1 MKSRFEGKTVEDAIK
16 KAETQLGMSREHFT
30 VDVINED
37 TKGFLGIGAK
47 DAVIEVIYEEVSESH
62 CGCHEHEHGHDH
74 DHEHE
79 HEHGHEHHNHEEH
92 ENHEHHEDN
101 HVSADEEHIKILKNF
116 LDEFLR
122 LFEVKASYEIN
133 ESDEM
138 ISVFIDGETSDDT
151 SKLIG
156 KKGSVLDSM
165 NTIAQI
171 QLNKSLT
178 EFKRLYIDIGDYRKK
193 RQEKVR
199 ELAIQGCE
207 RARKYGTKVSLEYM
221 TSYDRRIVHETLA
234 GIEGVKTFSEGNEP
248 HRRVCIIAK

>member
-1 MKSRFEGKTVEDAIK
+1 MKSRFEGKTVEDAII
-16 KAETQLGMSREHFT
+16 KAETELGMSRDAFT

-47 DAVIEVIYEEVSESH
+47 DAVIEVTYDEVAECH
-62 CGCHEHEHGHDH
+62 CGCEDHEHNHEHEHHDH
-74 DHEHE
+74 DHDHAN
-79 HEHGHEHHNHEEH
+79 G
-92 ENHEHHEDN
+92 DD
-101 HVSADEEHIKILKNF
+101 AEHIIILKNF
-116 LDEFLR
+116 LDEFFR
-122 LFEVKASYEIN
+122 LFEVKASYKID
-133 ESDEM
+133 ESDDM
-138 ISVFIDGETSDDT
+138 IKVLIDGNLSDDT

-156 KKGSVLDSM
+156 KKGAVLDSM

-171 QLNKSLT
+171 QLNKSLA
-178 EFKRLYIDIGDYRKK
+178 EFKRLYIDVGDYRKK

>member
-1 MKSRFEGKTVEDAIK
+1 MKSRFEAKTIEDAII
-16 KAETQLGMSREHFT
+16 KAETELGMSRDAFT

-37 TKGFLGIGAK
+37 SKGFLGIGAK
-47 DAVIEVIYEEVSESH
+47 DAVIEVIYEEVAECH
-62 CGCHEHEHGHDH
+62 CGCEEHEHNHEHEHH
-74 DHEHE
+74 DHEH
-79 HEHGHEHHNHEEH
+79 
-92 ENHEHHEDN
+92 D
-101 HVSADEEHIKILKNF
+101 HVNGDDAEHIIILKNF
-116 LDEFLR
+116 LDEFFR
-122 LFEVKASYEIN
+122 LFEVKASYKID
-133 ESDEM
+133 ESDDM
-138 ISVFIDGETSDDT
+138 IKVLIDGDSSDDT

-156 KKGSVLDSM
+156 KKGAVLDSL

-171 QLNKSLT
+171 QLNKSLA
-178 EFKRLYIDIGDYRKK
+178 EFKRLYIDVGDYRKK

>member
-1 MKSRFEGKTVEDAIK
+1 MKSRFEAKTVEDAIK

-47 DAVIEVIYEEVSESH
+47 DAVIEVIYEEVSEPH
-62 CGCHEHEHGHDH
+62 CGCHDHGDG
-74 DHEHE
+74 HEHE
-79 HEHGHEHHNHEEH
+79 HEHGHHNHEEH

-101 HVSADEEHIKILKNF
+101 HDNADEEHIKILKNF

-122 LFEVKASYEIN
+122 LFEVKASYKIN

>member
-1 MKSRFEGKTVEDAIK
+1 MKSRFEAKTIEDAII
-16 KAETQLGMSREHFT
+16 KAETELGMSRDAFT

-37 TKGFLGIGAK
+37 SKGFLGIGAK
-47 DAVIEVIYEEVSESH
+47 DAVIEVIYDDVNDSTCSDED
-62 CGCHEHEHGHDH
+62 HEHG
-74 DHEHE
+74 E
-79 HEHGHEHHNHEEH
+79 
-92 ENHEHHEDN
+92 ENHEIHDDGN
-101 HVSADEEHIKILKNF
+101 GADAEHIIILKNF
-116 LDEFLR
+116 LDEFFR
-122 LFEVKASYEIN
+122 LFEVKASYKID
-133 ESDEM
+133 ESDD
-138 ISVFIDGETSDDT
+138 IIKVLIDGDSSDDT

-156 KKGSVLDSM
+156 KKGAVLDSM

-171 QLNKSLT
+171 QLNKSLA
-178 EFKRLYIDIGDYRKK
+178 EFKRLYIDVGDYRKK

>member
-1 MKSRFEGKTVEDAIK
+1 MKSRFEAKTIEDAII
-16 KAETQLGMSREHFT
+16 KAETELGMSRDAFT

-37 TKGFLGIGAK
+37 SKGFLGIGAK
-47 DAVIEVIYEEVSESH
+47 DAVIEVTYEEVAECH
-62 CGCHEHEHGHDH
+62 CGCEEHEHNHEHEHHDH
-74 DHEHE
+74 DH
-79 HEHGHEHHNHEEH
+79 GNGS
-92 ENHEHHEDN
+92 D
-101 HVSADEEHIKILKNF
+101 AEHIIILKNF
-116 LDEFLR
+116 LDEFFR
-122 LFEVKASYEIN
+122 LFEVKASYKID
-133 ESDEM
+133 ESDDM
-138 ISVFIDGETSDDT
+138 IKVLIDGDSSDDT

-156 KKGSVLDSM
+156 KKGAVLDSM

-171 QLNKSLT
+171 QLNKSLA
-178 EFKRLYIDIGDYRKK
+178 EFKRLYIDVGDYRKK

>member
-1 MKSRFEGKTVEDAIK
+1 MKSRFEAKTIEDAII
-16 KAETQLGMSREHFT
+16 KAETELGMSRDAFT

-37 TKGFLGIGAK
+37 SKGFLGIGAK
-47 DAVIEVIYEEVSESH
+47 DAVIEVIYDDVNSSNCSDED
-62 CGCHEHEHGHDH
+62 HEHG
-74 DHEHE
+74 E
-79 HEHGHEHHNHEEH
+79 
-92 ENHEHHEDN
+92 ENHEIHD
-101 HVSADEEHIKILKNF
+101 HVNGDDAEHISILKNF
-116 LDEFLR
+116 LDEFFR
-122 LFEVKASYEIN
+122 LFEVRASYKID
-133 ESDEM
+133 ESDDM
-138 ISVFIDGETSDDT
+138 IKVLIDGDSSDDT

-156 KKGSVLDSM
+156 KKGAVLDSM

-171 QLNKSLT
+171 QLNKSLA
-178 EFKRLYIDIGDYRKK
+178 EFKRLYIDVGDYRKK

>member
-1 MKSRFEGKTVEDAIK
+1 M
-16 KAETQLGMSREHFT
+16 
-30 VDVINED
+30 
-37 TKGFLGIGAK
+37 
-47 DAVIEVIYEEVSESH
+47 
-62 CGCHEHEHGHDH
+62 
-74 DHEHE
+74 
-79 HEHGHEHHNHEEH
+79 
-92 ENHEHHEDN
+92 
-101 HVSADEEHIKILKNF
+101 SADEEHIKILKNF

-122 LFEVKASYEIN
+122 LFEVKASYKIDET
-133 ESDEM
+133 DEM
-138 ISVFIDGETSDDT
+138 ISVAIDGETSDDT

>member
-62 CGCHEHEHGHDH
+62 CGCHDHEHGDG
-74 DHEHE
+74 HEHE
-79 HEHGHEHHNHEEH
+79 EHHNHEED

-122 LFEVKASYEIN
+122 LFEVKASYKIE

-138 ISVFIDGETSDDT
+138 ISVLIDGETSDDT

>member
-1 MKSRFEGKTVEDAIK
+1 MKSRFEAKTIEDAII
-16 KAETQLGMSREHFT
+16 KAETELGMSREGFT

-37 TKGFLGIGAK
+37 SKGFLGIGAK
-47 DAVIEVIYEEVSESH
+47 DAVIEVTYEEVNSSTCSDED
-62 CGCHEHEHGHDH
+62 HEHG
-74 DHEHE
+74 E
-79 HEHGHEHHNHEEH
+79 
-92 ENHEHHEDN
+92 ENHEIHDDGKG
-101 HVSADEEHIKILKNF
+101 SDAEHIIILKNF
-116 LDEFLR
+116 LDEFFR
-122 LFEVKASYEIN
+122 LFEVKASYKID
-133 ESDEM
+133 ESDDM
-138 ISVFIDGETSDDT
+138 IKVLIDGDSSDDT

-156 KKGSVLDSM
+156 KKGAVLDSL

-171 QLNKSLT
+171 QLNKSLA
-178 EFKRLYIDIGDYRKK
+178 EFKRLYIDVGDYRKK

>member
-62 CGCHEHEHGHDH
+62 CGCHDHGDV
-74 DHEHE
+74 HEHE
-79 HEHGHEHHNHEEH
+79 EHHNHEEH

-122 LFEVKASYEIN
+122 LFEVKASYKIE

>member
-1 MKSRFEGKTVEDAIK
+1 MKSRFEAKTVEDAIK

-62 CGCHEHEHGHDH
+62 CGCHDHGDGHEHGHDH
-74 DHEHE
+74 
-79 HEHGHEHHNHEEH
+79 HHNHEED

-122 LFEVKASYEIN
+122 LFEVKASYKIDET
-133 ESDEM
+133 DEM
-138 ISVFIDGETSDDT
+138 ISVAIDGETSDDT

>member
-47 DAVIEVIYEEVSESH
+47 DAVIEVIYEEVSECH
-62 CGCHEHEHGHDH
+62 CGCHEHEH
-74 DHEHE
+74 EHE
-79 HEHGHEHHNHEEH
+79 HEHHHNHEED

-122 LFEVKASYEIN
+122 LFEVKASYKIE

-138 ISVFIDGETSDDT
+138 ISVLIDGETSDDT

>member
-1 MKSRFEGKTVEDAIK
+1 VKSRFEAKTIEDAII
-16 KAETQLGMSREHFT
+16 KAETELGMSRDAFT

-37 TKGFLGIGAK
+37 SKGFLGIGAK
-47 DAVIEVIYEEVSESH
+47 DAVIEVTYDDVNSSI
-62 CGCHEHEHGHDH
+62 CGCEDHEHG
-74 DHEHE
+74 E
-79 HEHGHEHHNHEEH
+79 
-92 ENHEHHEDN
+92 ENHEIHDDGN
-101 HVSADEEHIKILKNF
+101 GADAEHIIILKNF
-116 LDEFLR
+116 LDEFFM
-122 LFEVKASYEIN
+122 LFEVKASYKID
-133 ESDEM
+133 ESDDM
-138 ISVFIDGETSDDT
+138 IKVLIDGDSSDDT

-156 KKGSVLDSM
+156 KKGAVLDSM

-171 QLNKSLT
+171 QLNKSLA
-178 EFKRLYIDIGDYRKK
+178 EFKRLYIDVGDYRKK

>member
-1 MKSRFEGKTVEDAIK
+1 MKSRFEGKTIEDAII
-16 KAETQLGMSREHFT
+16 KAETELGMSRDAFT

-37 TKGFLGIGAK
+37 SKGFLGIGAK
-47 DAVIEVIYEEVSESH
+47 DAVIEVTYEEVAECH
-62 CGCHEHEHGHDH
+62 CGCEDH
-74 DHEHE
+74 D
-79 HEHGHEHHNHEEH
+79 HEHGHEHHHNHEEH
-92 ENHEHHEDN
+92 EDHD
-101 HVSADEEHIKILKNF
+101 HVNGDDAEHISILKNF
-116 LDEFLR
+116 LDEFFR
-122 LFEVKASYEIN
+122 LFEVKASYKID
-133 ESDEM
+133 ESDDM
-138 ISVFIDGETSDDT
+138 IKVLIDGDSSDDT

-156 KKGSVLDSM
+156 KKGAVLDSM

-171 QLNKSLT
+171 QLNKSLA
-178 EFKRLYIDIGDYRKK
+178 EFKRLYIDVGDYRKK

>member
-1 MKSRFEGKTVEDAIK
+1 MKSRFEAKTIEDAII
-16 KAETQLGMSREHFT
+16 KAETELGMSREGFT

-37 TKGFLGIGAK
+37 SKGFLGIGAK
-47 DAVIEVIYEEVSESH
+47 DAVIEVIYDDVNSCDCSCED
-62 CGCHEHEHGHDH
+62 HEHG
-74 DHEHE
+74 E
-79 HEHGHEHHNHEEH
+79 
-92 ENHEHHEDN
+92 ENHEIHDDG
-101 HVSADEEHIKILKNF
+101 VDAEHIIILKNF
-116 LDEFLR
+116 LDEFFR
-122 LFEVKASYEIN
+122 LFEVKASYKID
-133 ESDEM
+133 ESDDM
-138 ISVFIDGETSDDT
+138 IKVLIDGDSSDDT

-156 KKGSVLDSM
+156 KKGAVLDSL

-171 QLNKSLT
+171 QLNKSLA
-178 EFKRLYIDIGDYRKK
+178 EFKRLYIDVGDYRKK

>member
-1 MKSRFEGKTVEDAIK
+1 MKSRFEAKTIEDAII
-16 KAETQLGMSREHFT
+16 KAETELGMSRDAFT

-37 TKGFLGIGAK
+37 SKGFLGIGAK
-47 DAVIEVIYEEVSESH
+47 DAVIEVIYDDENSCDCSCED
-62 CGCHEHEHGHDH
+62 HEHG
-74 DHEHE
+74 E
-79 HEHGHEHHNHEEH
+79 
-92 ENHEHHEDN
+92 ENHEIHERDN
-101 HVSADEEHIKILKNF
+101 GSDAEHIIILKNF
-116 LDEFLR
+116 LDEFFR
-122 LFEVKASYEIN
+122 LFEVKASYKID
-133 ESDEM
+133 ESDDM
-138 ISVFIDGETSDDT
+138 IKVLIDGDSSDDT

-156 KKGSVLDSM
+156 KKGAVLDSM

-171 QLNKSLT
+171 QLNKSLA
-178 EFKRLYIDIGDYRKK
+178 EFKRLYIDVGDYRKK

>member
-1 MKSRFEGKTVEDAIK
+1 MKSRFEAKTIEDAII
-16 KAETQLGMSREHFT
+16 KAETELGMSRDAFT

-37 TKGFLGIGAK
+37 SKGFLGIGAK
-47 DAVIEVIYEEVSESH
+47 DAVIEVIYDDVAECH
-62 CGCHEHEHGHDH
+62 CGCEDHEHG
-74 DHEHE
+74 E
-79 HEHGHEHHNHEEH
+79 
-92 ENHEHHEDN
+92 ENHEIHERGNGND
-101 HVSADEEHIKILKNF
+101 AEHIIILKNF
-116 LDEFLR
+116 LDEFFR
-122 LFEVKASYEIN
+122 LFEVKASYKID
-133 ESDEM
+133 ESDDM
-138 ISVFIDGETSDDT
+138 IKVLIDGDSSDDT

-156 KKGSVLDSM
+156 KKGAVLDSM

-171 QLNKSLT
+171 QLNKSLA
-178 EFKRLYIDIGDYRKK
+178 EFKRLYIDVGDYRKK

>member
-1 MKSRFEGKTVEDAIK
+1 MKSRFEAKTIEDAII
-16 KAETQLGMSREHFT
+16 KAETELGMSRDAFT

-37 TKGFLGIGAK
+37 SKGFLGIGAK
-47 DAVIEVIYEEVSESH
+47 DAVIEVIYDEVAECH
-62 CGCHEHEHGHDH
+62 CCCEDHEHG
-74 DHEHE
+74 E
-79 HEHGHEHHNHEEH
+79 
-92 ENHEHHEDN
+92 ENHEIHDDGN
-101 HVSADEEHIKILKNF
+101 GSDAEHIIILKNF
-116 LDEFLR
+116 LDEFFR
-122 LFEVKASYEIN
+122 LFEVKASYKID
-133 ESDEM
+133 ESDDM
-138 ISVFIDGETSDDT
+138 IKVLIDGDSSDDT

-156 KKGSVLDSM
+156 KKGAVLDSM

-171 QLNKSLT
+171 QLNKSLA
-178 EFKRLYIDIGDYRKK
+178 EFKRLYIDVGDYRKK

>member
-47 DAVIEVIYEEVSESH
+47 DAVIEVIYEEVEESH
-62 CGCHEHEHGHDH
+62 CGCHDHGDGHG
-74 DHEHE
+74 HEHE
-79 HEHGHEHHNHEEH
+79 HHHNHEED

>member
-1 MKSRFEGKTVEDAIK
+1 MKSRFEAKTIEDAII
-16 KAETQLGMSREHFT
+16 KAETVLGMSRDAFT

-37 TKGFLGIGAK
+37 SKGFLGIGAK
-47 DAVIEVIYEEVSESH
+47 DAVIEVIYDEVVECH
-62 CGCHEHEHGHDH
+62 CGCEEHEHNHEHEHHEHH
-74 DHEHE
+74 DHE
-79 HEHGHEHHNHEEH
+79 N
-92 ENHEHHEDN
+92 ENAN
-101 HVSADEEHIKILKNF
+101 DEEHIIILKNF
-116 LDEFLR
+116 LDEFFR
-122 LFEVKASYEIN
+122 LFEVKASYKID
-133 ESDEM
+133 ESDDM
-138 ISVFIDGETSDDT
+138 IKVLIDGDSSDDT

-156 KKGSVLDSM
+156 KKGAVLDSM

-171 QLNKSLT
+171 QLNKSLA
-178 EFKRLYIDIGDYRKK
+178 EFKRLYIDVGDYRKK

>member
-16 KAETQLGMSREHFT
+16 KAEAQLGMSREHFT

-47 DAVIEVIYEEVSESH
+47 DAVIEVIYEEVSECH
-62 CGCHEHEHGHDH
+62 CGC
-74 DHEHE
+74 HEHE
-79 HEHGHEHHNHEEH
+79 HEHGHEHEHHHNHEED

-122 LFEVKASYEIN
+122 LFEVKASYKIE

-138 ISVFIDGETSDDT
+138 ISVLIDGETSDDT

>member
-1 MKSRFEGKTVEDAIK
+1 MKSRFEAKTIEDAII
-16 KAETQLGMSREHFT
+16 KAETELGMSRDAFT

-37 TKGFLGIGAK
+37 SKGFLGIGAK
-47 DAVIEVIYEEVSESH
+47 DAVIEVTYEEVAECH
-62 CGCHEHEHGHDH
+62 CGCDDHEHNHEHEHHDH
-74 DHEHE
+74 DHVN
-79 HEHGHEHHNHEEH
+79 G
-92 ENHEHHEDN
+92 DD
-101 HVSADEEHIKILKNF
+101 AEHIIILKNF
-116 LDEFLR
+116 LDEFFR
-122 LFEVKASYEIN
+122 LFEVKASYKID
-133 ESDEM
+133 ESDDM
-138 ISVFIDGETSDDT
+138 IKVLIDGESSDDT

-156 KKGSVLDSM
+156 KKGAVLDSM

-171 QLNKSLT
+171 QLNKSLA
-178 EFKRLYIDIGDYRKK
+178 EFKRLYIDVGDYRKK

>member
-1 MKSRFEGKTVEDAIK
+1 MKSRFEAKTVEDAIK

-47 DAVIEVIYEEVSESH
+47 DAVIEVIYEEVSECH
-62 CGCHEHEHGHDH
+62 CGCHE
-74 DHEHE
+74 HEHE
-79 HEHGHEHHNHEEH
+79 HEHGHEHDHHHNHEED

-122 LFEVKASYEIN
+122 LFEVKASYKIDET
-133 ESDEM
+133 DEM
-138 ISVFIDGETSDDT
+138 ISVAIDGETSDDT

>member
-1 MKSRFEGKTVEDAIK
+1 MKSRFEAKTIEDAII
-16 KAETQLGMSREHFT
+16 KAETELSMSRDAFT

-37 TKGFLGIGAK
+37 SKGFLGIGAK
-47 DAVIEVIYEEVSESH
+47 DAVIEVTYDEVAECH
-62 CGCHEHEHGHDH
+62 CGCED
-74 DHEHE
+74 
-79 HEHGHEHHNHEEH
+79 HEHGHEHHHNHEEH
-92 ENHEHHEDN
+92 KDHDDGNGSD
-101 HVSADEEHIKILKNF
+101 AEHIIILKNF
-116 LDEFLR
+116 LDEFFR
-122 LFEVKASYEIN
+122 LFEVKASYKID
-133 ESDEM
+133 ESDDM
-138 ISVFIDGETSDDT
+138 IKVLIDGDSSDDT

-156 KKGSVLDSM
+156 KKGAVLDSM

-171 QLNKSLT
+171 QLNKSLA
-178 EFKRLYIDIGDYRKK
+178 EFKRLYIDVGDYRKK

>member
-1 MKSRFEGKTVEDAIK
+1 MKSRFEAKTVEDAIK

-62 CGCHEHEHGHDH
+62 CGCHDHEHGHDH
-74 DHEHE
+74 EHE
-79 HEHGHEHHNHEEH
+79 HHHNHEED

-122 LFEVKASYEIN
+122 LFEVKASYKIN

-138 ISVFIDGETSDDT
+138 ISVLIDGETSDDT

>member
-37 TKGFLGIGAK
+37 TRGFLGIGAK

-62 CGCHEHEHGHDH
+62 CGCHDHEHGD
-74 DHEHE
+74 
-79 HEHGHEHHNHEEH
+79 GHNHEEH

>member
-1 MKSRFEGKTVEDAIK
+1 MKSRFEAKTVEDAIK

-47 DAVIEVIYEEVSESH
+47 DAVIEVIYEEMSESH
-62 CGCHEHEHGHDH
+62 CGCHDHEHGDG
-74 DHEHE
+74 HEHE
-79 HEHGHEHHNHEEH
+79 ED

-122 LFEVKASYEIN
+122 LFEVKASYKIE

>member
-1 MKSRFEGKTVEDAIK
+1 MKSRFEAKTIEDAII
-16 KAETQLGMSREHFT
+16 KAETELGMSRDAFT

-37 TKGFLGIGAK
+37 SKGFLGIGAK
-47 DAVIEVIYEEVSESH
+47 DAVIEVIYDDVAECH
-62 CGCHEHEHGHDH
+62 CGCEDHEHG
-74 DHEHE
+74 E
-79 HEHGHEHHNHEEH
+79 
-92 ENHEHHEDN
+92 ENHEDHNDGN
-101 HVSADEEHIKILKNF
+101 GADAEHIIILKNF
-116 LDEFLR
+116 LDEFFR
-122 LFEVKASYEIN
+122 LFEVKASYKID
-133 ESDEM
+133 ESDDM
-138 ISVFIDGETSDDT
+138 IKVLIDGESSDDT

-156 KKGSVLDSM
+156 KKGAVLDSL

-171 QLNKSLT
+171 QLNKSLA
-178 EFKRLYIDIGDYRKK
+178 EFKRLYIDVGDYRKK

>member
-1 MKSRFEGKTVEDAIK
+1 MKSRFEAKTIEDAII
-16 KAETQLGMSREHFT
+16 KAETELGMSRDAFT

-37 TKGFLGIGAK
+37 SKGFLGIGAK
-47 DAVIEVIYEEVSESH
+47 DAVIEVIYDDENSCDCSCED
-62 CGCHEHEHGHDH
+62 HEHG
-74 DHEHE
+74 E
-79 HEHGHEHHNHEEH
+79 
-92 ENHEHHEDN
+92 ENHEIHD
-101 HVSADEEHIKILKNF
+101 HVNGDDAEHIIILKNF
-116 LDEFLR
+116 LDEFFR
-122 LFEVKASYEIN
+122 LFEVKASYKID
-133 ESDEM
+133 ESDDM
-138 ISVFIDGETSDDT
+138 IKVLIDGDSSDDT

-156 KKGSVLDSM
+156 KKGAVLDSM

-171 QLNKSLT
+171 QLNKSLA
-178 EFKRLYIDIGDYRKK
+178 EFKRLYIDVGDYRKK

>member
-1 MKSRFEGKTVEDAIK
+1 MKSRFEAKTVEDAIK

-47 DAVIEVIYEEVSESH
+47 DAVIEVIYEEVSECH
-62 CGCHEHEHGHDH
+62 CGCHDH
-74 DHEHE
+74 DR
-79 HEHGHEHHNHEEH
+79 EHGHEHEHHHNHEED

-101 HVSADEEHIKILKNF
+101 HDNADEEHIKILKNF
-116 LDEFLR
+116 LDEFFR

-138 ISVFIDGETSDDT
+138 ISVLIDGETSDDT

>member
-47 DAVIEVIYEEVSESH
+47 DAVIEVIYEEVSECH
-62 CGCHEHEHGHDH
+62 CGCHEH
-74 DHEHE
+74 DHEHD

-101 HVSADEEHIKILKNF
+101 HDNADEEHIKILKNF
-116 LDEFLR
+116 LDEFFR
-122 LFEVKASYEIN
+122 LFEVKASYKIDET
-133 ESDEM
+133 DEM
-138 ISVFIDGETSDDT
+138 ISVAIDGETSDDT

>member
-1 MKSRFEGKTVEDAIK
+1 MKSRFEAKTVEDAIK

-47 DAVIEVIYEEVSESH
+47 DAVIEVIYEEISESH
-62 CGCHEHEHGHDH
+62 CGCHDHEHGHDH
-74 DHEHE
+74 Y
-79 HEHGHEHHNHEEH
+79 HNHEEH

-122 LFEVKASYEIN
+122 LFEVKASYKIN

-138 ISVFIDGETSDDT
+138 ISVLIDGETSDDT

>member
-1 MKSRFEGKTVEDAIK
+1 MKSRFEGKTVEDAII
-16 KAETQLGMSREHFT
+16 KAETALGMSREHFA

-47 DAVIEVIYEEVSESH
+47 DAVIEVTYDEAQECH
-62 CGCHEHEHGHDH
+62 CGCED
-74 DHEHE
+74 
-79 HEHGHEHHNHEEH
+79 HEHGHEDHHNHEEH
-92 ENHEHHEDN
+92 EDYD
-101 HVSADEEHIKILKNF
+101 HVNGDDAEHIIILKNF
-116 LDEFLR
+116 LDEFFR
-122 LFEVKASYEIN
+122 LFEVKASYKID

-138 ISVFIDGETSDDT
+138 IKVLIDGESSDET

-156 KKGSVLDSM
+156 KKGAVLDSL

-171 QLNKSLT
+171 QLNKSLA
-178 EFKRLYIDIGDYRKK
+178 EFKRLYIDVGDYRKK

>member
-62 CGCHEHEHGHDH
+62 CGCHDHEHGDGHEHEHGHDH
-74 DHEHE
+74 Y
-79 HEHGHEHHNHEEH
+79 HNHEEDK
-92 ENHEHHEDN
+92 NHEHHEDN

-116 LDEFLR
+116 LDEFFR
-122 LFEVKASYEIN
+122 LFEVKASYKID
-133 ESDEM
+133 ESDDM
-138 ISVFIDGETSDDT
+138 IKVLIEGDSSDDT

-156 KKGSVLDSM
+156 KKGAVLDSM

-171 QLNKSLT
+171 QLNKSLA
-178 EFKRLYIDIGDYRKK
+178 EFKRLYIDVGDYRKK

>member
-1 MKSRFEGKTVEDAIK
+1 MKSRFEAKTIEDAII
-16 KAETQLGMSREHFT
+16 KAETELGMSRDAFT

-37 TKGFLGIGAK
+37 SKGFLGIGAK
-47 DAVIEVIYEEVSESH
+47 DAVIEVIYDDVNDFTCSDED
-62 CGCHEHEHGHDH
+62 HEHG
-74 DHEHE
+74 E
-79 HEHGHEHHNHEEH
+79 
-92 ENHEHHEDN
+92 ENHEIHDDGN
-101 HVSADEEHIKILKNF
+101 GADAEHIIILKNF
-116 LDEFLR
+116 LDEFFR
-122 LFEVKASYEIN
+122 LFEVKASYKID
-133 ESDEM
+133 ESDD
-138 ISVFIDGETSDDT
+138 IIKVLIDGDSSDDT

-156 KKGSVLDSM
+156 KKGAVLDSM

-171 QLNKSLT
+171 QLNKSLA
-178 EFKRLYIDIGDYRKK
+178 EFKRLYIDVGDYRKK

>member
-1 MKSRFEGKTVEDAIK
+1 MKSRFEAKTIEDAII
-16 KAETQLGMSREHFT
+16 KAETELGMSRDAFT

-37 TKGFLGIGAK
+37 SKGFLGIGAK
-47 DAVIEVIYEEVSESH
+47 DAVIEVIYDDVNSSN
-62 CGCHEHEHGHDH
+62 CGCEDHEHNHEHEHHDH
-74 DHEHE
+74 DHDHAN
-79 HEHGHEHHNHEEH
+79 G
-92 ENHEHHEDN
+92 DD
-101 HVSADEEHIKILKNF
+101 AEHIIILKNF
-116 LDEFLR
+116 LDEFFR
-122 LFEVKASYEIN
+122 LFEVKASYKID

-138 ISVFIDGETSDDT
+138 IKVLIDGDSSDDT

-156 KKGSVLDSM
+156 KKGAVLDSM

-171 QLNKSLT
+171 QLNKSLA
-178 EFKRLYIDIGDYRKK
+178 EFKRLYIDVGDYRKK

>member
-1 MKSRFEGKTVEDAIK
+1 MKSRFEAKTVEDAIK

-62 CGCHEHEHGHDH
+62 CGCHEHEDGH
-74 DHEHE
+74 E
-79 HEHGHEHHNHEEH
+79 HEHHNHEEH

-101 HVSADEEHIKILKNF
+101 HDNADEEHIKILKNF

-138 ISVFIDGETSDDT
+138 ISVAIDGETSDDT

>member
-1 MKSRFEGKTVEDAIK
+1 MKSRFEAKTVEDAIK

-47 DAVIEVIYEEVSESH
+47 DAVIEVIYEEVSECH
-62 CGCHEHEHGHDH
+62 CGCHEHEH
-74 DHEHE
+74 EHE
-79 HEHGHEHHNHEEH
+79 HGHGHEHHNHEED

-122 LFEVKASYEIN
+122 LFEVKASYKIDET
-133 ESDEM
+133 DEM
-138 ISVFIDGETSDDT
+138 ISVAIDGETSDDT

>member
-1 MKSRFEGKTVEDAIK
+1 MKSRFEAKTIEDAII
-16 KAETQLGMSREHFT
+16 KAETELGMSRDAFT

-37 TKGFLGIGAK
+37 SKGFLGIGAK
-47 DAVIEVIYEEVSESH
+47 DAVIEVIYDEVAECH
-62 CGCHEHEHGHDH
+62 CGCED
-74 DHEHE
+74 
-79 HEHGHEHHNHEEH
+79 HEHGHEHHHNHEEH
-92 ENHEHHEDN
+92 EDHD
-101 HVSADEEHIKILKNF
+101 HVNGDDAEHIIILKNF
-116 LDEFLR
+116 LDEFFR
-122 LFEVKASYEIN
+122 LFEVKASYKID
-133 ESDEM
+133 ESDDM
-138 ISVFIDGETSDDT
+138 IKVLIDGDSSDDT

-156 KKGSVLDSM
+156 KKGAVLDSM

-171 QLNKSLT
+171 QLNKSLA
-178 EFKRLYIDIGDYRKK
+178 EFKRLYIDVGDYRKK

-248 HRRVCIIAK
+248 HRRVCIIAR

>member
-47 DAVIEVIYEEVSESH
+47 DAVIEVIYEEVSECH
-62 CGCHEHEHGHDH
+62 CGCHEHEHGH
-74 DHEHE
+74 EHE
-79 HEHGHEHHNHEEH
+79 HHHNHEEH

-122 LFEVKASYEIN
+122 LFEVKASYKIE

-138 ISVFIDGETSDDT
+138 ISVLIDGETSDDT